1 MVKIPCNEMPAKQ
14 INRQPNPRASNQE
27 CVLKRHPDQQKYYCF
42 RKQRG
47 NFISPRIEHYSTTG
61 IQIST
66 LQQAFY
72 GLNKLSSSISIC
84 AMHIYTLRQR
94 RDG

>member
-1 MVKIPCNEMPAKQ
+1 MKCQQNKSIANQIPGQAIK
-14 INRQPNPRASNQE
+14 S
-27 CVLKRHPDQQKYYCF
+27 VLKGHPDQDKYFCF
-42 RKQRG
+42 RKQWG

-66 LQQAFY
+66 IQQAFY